1 MDIKELTDLLVK
13 SSESVRHKYIPWW
26 EDDFAN
32 CIYRFD
38 IFKEEEVQAIEA
50 CISESGMDLLFEPT
64 GSVGLNLFTLL
75 VWHNLYD
82 TVKRLLEGG
91 AEVNCTDGKGKGIT
105 PLMLACCCGNL
116 KMAELLLSHGAK
128 ADVCDTAGRNCYHY
142 LAYPRIEGLSNPH
155 AAMEHNVE
163 QRATIAH
170 LLGEGINQKDNTG
183 MAPFVLMLHSNYV
196 NCSWALTE
204 VFLEKGA
211 ETDYIDENGN
221 TLLMTAISNRHMTAA
236 FRLAE
241 NSSLVNQAN
250 VDGKTP
256 LGLAMYYRNVALC
269 MVLKEHGAEGDCDDI
284 IKLDLNNFSR
294 ITSNA
299 FALPANDIDKITP
312 ALYLTKRLLG
322 QIDTDDDDE
331 FYCILNILHNA
342 LNNDESCKVLDLC
355 SEAGIDFT
363 MPIHRSGGVKC
374 LRDACIGGNYG
385 IKVIQKLLAL
395 GVDINEA
402 VIQGRT
408 PANIVASLQKRT
420 MLVAGQKDDY
430 CEKAAEYFSRESMEQ
445 VDNQGT
451 TALHWAARNDHAEML
466 KVMIEKGAD
475 IHITEDEPAEAG
487 NTPLHTACI
496 CGSAEAARQLIAA
509 GADDTLQNMKGET
522 PAHLA
527 VMKNKYGRDLLTSDE
542 RKMLLKELTH
552 LDIPRNDGSTPLMLL
567 QYLDLNT
574 TRELLPL
581 FLDKN
586 VDVNQ
591 TDNRGNTALI
601 LNTQNQCYK
610 EVVKELVKAG
620 ADVNIADHNGNTAL
634 HHTLKYGSQDVARY
648 LIKKGADYNCSNNQ
662 GITPMQ
668 IAVEKGYD
676 TVLELMM

>member
-1 MDIKELTDLLVK
+1 MDIKELTALLVK
-13 SSESVRHKYIPWW
+13 SSESVHRKYIPWW
-26 EDDFAN
+26 EDDFEY
-32 CIYRFD
+32 CTYRYD

-50 CISESGMDLLFEPT
+50 CVSETGSDAFFEPV
-64 GSVGLNLFTLL
+64 GSVGLNLFALL
-75 VWHNLYD
+75 VWHNLYGA
-82 TVKRLLEGG
+82 VKKLLEDG

-128 ADVCDTAGRNCYHY
+128 TDVSDAAGRNGYHY
-142 LAYPRIEGLSNPH
+142 LAYPRIEGMTNVY

-163 QRATIAH
+163 QRASIAG
-170 LLGEGINQKDNTG
+170 LLGEGINQKDSTG
-183 MAPFVLMLHSNYV
+183 MTPLVLMLHSDYS
-196 NCSWALTE
+196 NCSWALTDI
-204 VFLEKGA
+204 FLERGA
-211 ETDYIDENGN
+211 ETDYIDEKGN
-221 TLLMTAISNRHMTAA
+221 TLLLTAIVKRHMTAA

-250 VDGKTP
+250 EEGRTP
-256 LGLAMYYRNVALC
+256 LSIAMDYRNEALC
-269 MVLKEHGAEGDCDDI
+269 MVLKEHGAEGDCDI
-284 IKLDLNNFSR
+284 IRLDMNNFAR

-299 FALPANDIDKITP
+299 FAIPSNDIDKITP
-312 ALYLTKRLLG
+312 ALYLAKRLIR

-331 FYCILNILHNA
+331 LYCILGILHNA
-342 LNNDESCKVLDLC
+342 FNNDKDCRVLDLC
-355 SEAGIDFT
+355 KEAGIDFT
-363 MPIHRSGGVKC
+363 MPIHRSGEVKC

-385 IKVIQKLLAL
+385 IRVIEKLLAL
-395 GVDINEA
+395 GVDVNEA
-402 VIQGRT
+402 VVQGRT

-420 MLVAGQKDDY
+420 MLFGGQKDDY
-430 CEKAAEYFSRESMEQ
+430 YEKAAEYFSKESMEQ
-445 VDNQGT
+445 VDNKGT
-451 TALHWAARNDHAEML
+451 TAMHWAARNNHAEML
-466 KVMIEKGAD
+466 KVMIDKGAD

-496 CGSAEAARQLIAA
+496 YGSVDAARMLVAS
-509 GADDTLQNMKGET
+509 GADDTMQNMSGET

-527 VMKNKYGRDLLTSDE
+527 VMKKKFGGDLNSQDRE
-542 RKMLLKELTH
+542 KLLKELTH

-586 VDVNQ
+586 VDVNR

-610 EVVKELVKAG
+610 EVVKELVRAG

-634 HHTLKYGSQDVARY
+634 YHALRYGNQEVARF
-648 LIKKGADYNCSNNQ
+648 LIKKGADYNHANNQ
-662 GITPMQ
+662 GVTPMQ

-676 TVLELMM
+676 TVLELMI